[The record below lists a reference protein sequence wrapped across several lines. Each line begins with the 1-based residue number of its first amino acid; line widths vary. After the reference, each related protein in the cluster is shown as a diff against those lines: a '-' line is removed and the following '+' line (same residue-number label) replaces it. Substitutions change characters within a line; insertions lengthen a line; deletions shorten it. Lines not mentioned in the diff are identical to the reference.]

1 VSGQHRRA
9 GSRAAFGAVLGLVLT
24 AGSGCAVFGTG
35 ERTAYCQP
43 GDPVVTPQSVTPGG
57 ELQVETVGS
66 DDGVGCE
73 SSMPAN
79 ARYEVRITSVEPVE
93 DPEQDRYT
101 EVLGSLDPS
110 DDGDAGGTVRVP
122 DDVPVGA
129 AEVSLSLQG
138 APTVCDVDPTIGCAK
153 NPFAPVEVTDRD
165 VTD

>member
-1 VSGQHRRA
+1 
-9 GSRAAFGAVLGLVLT
+9 VLGLALT
-24 AGSGCAVFGTG
+24 AGSGCAVLDRDA
-35 ERTAYCQP
+35 RTAYCQP
-43 GDPVVTPQSVTPGG
+43 GDPVVAPQVVTPGG
-57 ELQVETVGS
+57 ELRVETVGS

-79 ARYEVRITSVEPVE
+79 ARYEVRITSVEPVD

-110 DDGDAGGTVRVP
+110 DDGDAEGAVRIP

-138 APTVCDVDPTIGCAK
+138 APTVCETDPTIGCAK
-153 NPFAPVEVTDRD
+153 NPFVPIEVTDRD